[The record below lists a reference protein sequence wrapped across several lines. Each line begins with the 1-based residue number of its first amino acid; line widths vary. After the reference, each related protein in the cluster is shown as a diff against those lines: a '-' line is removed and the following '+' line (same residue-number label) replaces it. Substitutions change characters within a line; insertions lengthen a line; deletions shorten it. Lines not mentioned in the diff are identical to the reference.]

1 MPDVSVSQP
10 ATISL
15 SASGRS
21 KGILSSSAKDDMKKT
36 KALIGKK
43 RMNQYEDCAYVIS
56 VRFKDPDKMT
66 TDSADRIN
74 GISKAISCVALADHR

>member
-1 MPDVSVSQP
+1 MPEVSVSQP

-21 KGILSSSAKDDMKKT
+21 NGILSSSANEDMKKT

-43 RMNQYEDCAYVIS
+43 RMNQY
-56 VRFKDPDKMT
+56 R
-66 TDSADRIN
+66 
-74 GISKAISCVALADHR
+74 